1 MLILENKKLELD
13 FERKN
18 YKIKLLVLERLEGYL
33 MFGYFICIGAVVV
46 LVLLAKQTITKD
58 GVAVLGAIAISMLVI
73 RVFRSELDK
82 KYYHE
87 KTYLWSLVLGT
98 ILVLTFYV
106 IMALA
111 CINYVEFKLYH
122 LVIFSIGGPLMT
134 YGRKRL
140 AFLKLEADK
149 GNEELIA
156 EHKKLSSNLIKS
168 FLIPG
173 VTIAA
178 YLLAYCF

>member
-1 MLILENKKLELD
+1 M
-13 FERKN
+13 
-18 YKIKLLVLERLEGYL
+18 
-33 MFGYFICIGAVVV
+33 
-46 LVLLAKQTITKD
+46 
-58 GVAVLGAIAISMLVI
+58 
-73 RVFRSELDK
+73 
-82 KYYHE
+82 
-87 KTYLWSLVLGT
+87 VLGT

-122 LVIFSIGGPLMT
+122 LAIFSIGLPLMS

-140 AFLKLEADK
+140 AFLKLEEDK
-149 GNEELIA
+149 ANEELIA